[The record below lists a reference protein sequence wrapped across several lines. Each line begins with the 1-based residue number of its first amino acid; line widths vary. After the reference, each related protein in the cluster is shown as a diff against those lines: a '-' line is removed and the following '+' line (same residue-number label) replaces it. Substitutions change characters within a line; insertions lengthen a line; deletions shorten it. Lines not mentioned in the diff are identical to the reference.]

1 MEERVHNGDTLIING
16 PELVN
21 AERRIVC
28 SQGRYYVLQDNK
40 NIIMD
45 ISDSGGG
52 GFETPQEI
60 VEAYKRMGMKVEL
73 KNKKKKG
80 PAVASGSIQVP
91 TWDYTETE
99 KKKTGITQ
107 VGQMNIIELGDCK
120 PSGIISDDGYN
131 DAKQLIGYIP
141 PSSVAKE
148 AVPMI
153 TAKHAK
159 ILKEKLE
166 KYGANGVDE
175 LQVYAQLVKIVD
187 FYERQSFFMIAE
199 KAPTMYFGQD
209 WNKGQ
214 DATMTAIQC
223 TVNGD
228 QEEPK
233 PETAITPNLS
243 ATEKAAMAKFKE
255 ATKEKYM
262 EDIARLVANVNH
274 AYGNVTRNYQRD
286 WDHLSDEK
294 RKKIRND
301 IKAYMERGKSFE
313 HIHSHWVTERAQ
325 EGWVFGELFDLQK
338 KQTPYLVPYNQ
349 LPQEKRAIDAI
360 IAAICD
366 FFK

>member
-1 MEERVHNGDTLIING
+1 MEERVYNGDVLIING

-28 SQGRYYVLQDNK
+28 SQGRYYVLVDNK

-73 KNKKKKG
+73 KNAKKKG

-91 TWDYTETE
+91 TWDYAETE

-107 VGQMNIIELGDCK
+107 VGQITIHDCCCK

-131 DAKQLIGYIP
+131 AAKQLTGYIG
-141 PSSVAKE
+141 SSKSAYE
-148 AVPMI
+148 GMPMI
-153 TAKHAK
+153 TGKQAK

-166 KYGANGVDE
+166 KHGANGVDE

-187 FYERQSFFMIAE
+187 FYERTPIY
-199 KAPTMYFGQD
+199 KAPEKTPIMYFGQD

-214 DATMTAIQC
+214 DATMTAIQN

-228 QEEPK
+228 HEEYK
-233 PETAITPNLS
+233 SETVITPNLS
-243 ATEKAAMAKFKE
+243 ATEKAAMDKFKK
-255 ATKEKYM
+255 ATNEKYLT
-262 EDIARLVANVNH
+262 DIARLVANVNH
-274 AYGNVTRNYQRD
+274 AYGEVTRRYQSKWADLTEGKR
-286 WDHLSDEK
+286 EK
-294 RKKIRND
+294 LRND
-301 IKAYMERGKSFE
+301 IKAYMERGESFE
-313 HIHSHWVTERAQ
+313 HIHSHWVTEKVQ
-325 EGWVFGELFDLQK
+325 DGWRFGEQFNLK
-338 KQTPYLVPYNQ
+338 TKESPYLVPYNQ
-349 LPQEKRAIDAI
+349 LPQEKKAIDAI
-360 IAAICD
+360 IATICD